1 MPERHHTGMTAMP
14 ITLPAPFEARI
25 ASITDEELAVRGQK
39 REDLRAYYERRVT
52 VDERKSPKLGA
63 EAPDLTLELLNPEG
77 KRTGEYK
84 SLASFRGLPVGLVF
98 GSFT

>member
-1 MPERHHTGMTAMP
+1 MTYMP
-14 ITLPAPFEARI
+14 ITLPAPFEKRI
-25 ASITDEELAVRGQK
+25 ASITDRELEVRGQK

-52 VDERKSPKLGA
+52 VDEAKSPKPGA
-63 EAPDLTLELLNPEG
+63 EAPDVTLEVLSPEG

-84 SLASFRGLPVGLVF
+84 TLASFRGLPVGLVF